1 MKKMLGVIGA
11 FLMLVGCQA
20 TPPQEFDVNDYADV
34 PPIHLSVSEVQVE
47 STVARYDRMPHIE
60 YKMPLRPEEVLQ
72 TWANNRFNAVSMSS
86 PVIAKIVIKEASM
99 TQQESP
105 NDSWYTLDN
114 ISYRLTYEVSL
125 QFEKDGKI
133 IYEQNVN
140 GWERAAIPAK
150 SSIAEK
156 EETWEKMLNNMVR
169 KVNDKVEEDIPA
181 EYK

>member
-1 MKKMLGVIGA
+1 MKKLFGLVGA
-11 FLMLVGCQA
+11 LFLLVGCQA
-20 TPPQEFDVNDYADV
+20 TPPQEFKVDDYADV
-34 PPIHLSVSEVQVE
+34 PPIHLTVSEVKIE

-72 TWANNRFNAVSMSS
+72 TWATNRFNAVSMSS

-99 TQQESP
+99 TEQDKP
-105 NDSWYTLDN
+105 TDSWYTLDN

-125 QFEKDGKI
+125 QFEKEGKV

-140 GWERAAIPAK
+140 GWERAAIPQK
-150 SSIAEK
+150 SSLADKEK
-156 EETWEKMLNNMVR
+156 TWEKMMNNMVH
-169 KVNDKVEEDIPA
+169 KVNDKIEDDIPA